1 MAAGVHRGCLCPAS
15 PANKHQAHLVT
26 VQRQQ
31 TCASHQRPDAAHVAT
46 ALVSNVAALV
56 SSTLLLDQFGAKT
69 TVLCVSNRPGFLQLI
84 KLGNFVCNT
93 KADDVSQFI
102 TRM

>member
-1 MAAGVHRGCLCPAS
+1 MLSAPDTALAGL
-15 PANKHQAHLVT
+15 
-26 VQRQQ
+26 
-31 TCASHQRPDAAHVAT
+31 AAHR
-46 ALVSNVAALV
+46 VSNVAALD
-56 SSTLLLDQFGAKT
+56 SSALLLDQFGAKT

-102 TRM
+102 TRMLSLLSIALGHALRLRDQVSEDADVGGQDQR